1 MNYSITAWL
10 EGAETEGAAPPRP
23 SAWCPGPQ
31 ATTVGKER
39 ASARSGQRCQG
50 HHPGPHD
57 TAAGEERAFARK
69 GQQRQVHRPGP
80 QASTAGRYGRPAG
93 PGPRRPLSKTRSA
106 APLVQAEVGGARG
119 TAGERAGGPRPL
131 VHQPGAARRAPH
143 RWRPPESPPDQE
155 TLGADPSSGS

>member
-1 MNYSITAWL
+1 MNYIITAWL

-93 PGPRRPLSKTRSA
+93 PGPRRPLSK
-106 APLVQAEVGGARG
+106 
-119 TAGERAGGPRPL
+119 PRPAAL
-131 VHQPGAARRAPH
+131 EERLASGPAARA
-143 RWRPPESPPDQE
+143 
-155 TLGADPSSGS
+155 PSSTSQGLRVGRLTVGDRRNRRRTKKP